1 MSPLIHNQT
10 TLPLQPGKSLFDY
23 ADDLAV
29 RVPTSCN
36 RTGECHECIVEVR
49 QGTDAI
55 SPLTDAENFLRDNY
69 RLACQA
75 TVVDIEAD
83 IEFNIL
89 RRQPR
94 ILTESIA
101 RDDIEL
107 DPLTVRE
114 GNNIIFK
121 GEPAPFANSAAPF
134 AKRKGAR
141 KSEAIFAGDAR
152 EGPRV
157 VDRYRGRILGIAADI
172 GTTTVA
178 MNLVDLETG
187 DILYTASF
195 ENPQRFGGSD
205 VMNRISYDTGT
216 YRGELQAVLISS
228 INYEIGE
235 MVRAL
240 KIRRRHIVEFV
251 AVGNTTM
258 RDILFG
264 IDVEPV
270 GQKPYKSHIE
280 TDFTDGH
287 RDTTALNALA
297 HELGIRINPN
307 ANIYSG
313 PLIASH
319 IGSDIAADLLTIAID
334 QQQEPIIL
342 IDIGTNTEIIAGN
355 KDQLHAA
362 SCPAGPA
369 FEGGQVTYAM
379 PGYNGAVEHVVIPD
393 EGTFRHSGES
403 RNPEGKGAG
412 ESPLPR
418 NLPTPSQ
425 GEIKRGYRERVTGPA
440 APAEQPLSQSEN
452 NPVGAGLKPAPTTE
466 ETLETS
472 RHPDAPAETPLS
484 QGERGASERSDAS
497 GVCPETG
504 GDESPL
510 PRNLPSPSQGEI
522 KRGYRERVKGP
533 GAAAETPLPQTEN
546 NPVGAGFKPAPA
558 TPEDHALSRHL
569 GDAAEQ
575 PPSRSVRGRDAKR
588 AGDAPLLSTIG
599 NTTPIGICGSGLID
613 LLAELRRHNIMNELG
628 NFNDGSDEFT
638 FHHENRLTIS
648 RADISALAQAKAANY
663 CGQNIVLETTK
674 TTPDDYTRLYLAGG
688 FANYINIQNA
698 IDIGFIPNIPPDRIT
713 KIGNA
718 SLQGATIMLT
728 NATKRATIETLATT
742 ITHIELETNP
752 NFFDHFVEGCQFKK

>member
-1 MSPLIHNQT
+1 MPLIHNQT
-10 TLPLQPGKSLFDY
+10 SLPLEPDKSLFDY

-29 RVPTSCN
+29 RVPTSCG

-49 QGTDAI
+49 RGIEAL
-55 SPLTDAENFLRDNY
+55 SPLTDSEDFLRENY

-75 TVVDIEAD
+75 RVIDIEAD

-94 ILTESIA
+94 ILTESIQ
-101 RDDIEL
+101 RDDVDL

-114 GNNIIFK
+114 GDNIIFK
-121 GEPAPFANSAAPF
+121 GEPAPLLEHLSFPRSAGEVPKAMGVP
-134 AKRKGAR
+134 
-141 KSEAIFAGDAR
+141 SEANFAGDA
-152 EGPRV
+152 RV
-157 VDRYRGRILGIAADI
+157 VDRYRGRILGLAADI

-205 VMNRISYDTGT
+205 VMHRISYDTGT

-240 KIRRRHIVEFV
+240 KIRRRQIVELV

-264 IDVEPV
+264 IDVEPI

-280 TDFTDGH
+280 TELIEGK
-287 RDTTALNALA
+287 RETTALNAKA

-307 ANIYSG
+307 ANIYGG

-319 IGSDIAADLLTIAID
+319 IGSDVAADLLTIAID
-334 QQQEPIIL
+334 EQDETVML

-355 KDQLHAA
+355 KNKLHAA

-369 FEGGQVTYAM
+369 FEGGAVTYAM
-379 PGYNGAVEHVVIPD
+379 PGYDGAVEKVVIPD
-393 EGTFRHSGES
+393 ARHSREPG
-403 RNPEGKGAG
+403 NPE
-412 ESPLPR
+412 
-418 NLPTPSQ
+418 
-425 GEIKRGYRERVTGPA
+425 
-440 APAEQPLSQSEN
+440 
-452 NPVGAGLKPAPTTE
+452 
-466 ETLETS
+466 
-472 RHPDAPAETPLS
+472 
-484 QGERGASERSDAS
+484 ERG
-497 GVCPETG
+497 GVG
-504 GDESPL
+504 
-510 PRNLPSPSQGEI
+510 NPSPSQ
-522 KRGYRERVKGP
+522 
-533 GAAAETPLPQTEN
+533 
-546 NPVGAGFKPAPA
+546 
-558 TPEDHALSRHL
+558 
-569 GDAAEQ
+569 
-575 PPSRSVRGRDAKR
+575 SVRGRERAKQDR
-588 AGDAPLLSTIG
+588 RGCPEGTGDALLLTTI
-599 NTTPIGICGSGLID
+599 NHTPPIGICGSGLID

-628 NFNDGSDEFT
+628 SFNDGSNEFT
-638 FHHENRLTIS
+638 FHQENRLTLS

-663 CGQNIVLETTK
+663 CGQNIVLETVGTDI
-674 TTPDDYTRLYLAGG
+674 TDYSRLYLAGG

-698 IDIGFIPNIPPDRIT
+698 INIGFIPNIDPSRIT

-728 NATKRATIETLATT
+728 NATKRATIENLVRD

-752 NFFDHFVEGCQFKK
+752 NFFDHFVEGCQFKT

>member
-1 MSPLIHNQT
+1 MPLIHNQT
-10 TLPLQPGKSLFDY
+10 SLPLEAGKSLFDY

-29 RVPTSCN
+29 RVPTSCG

-49 QGTDAI
+49 RGMDALD
-55 SPLTDAENFLRDNY
+55 PLTDSENFLRENY

-94 ILTESIA
+94 ILTESIE
-101 RDDIEL
+101 RTDIEL

-114 GNNIIFK
+114 GGNIIFK
-121 GEPAPFANSAAPF
+121 GQPSPFRES
-134 AKRKGAR
+134 KGAR
-141 KSEAIFAGDAR
+141 ASEAMRAGDARGGVGDARHEAIFAGDAR
-152 EGPRV
+152 DGPRV
-157 VDRYRGRILGIAADI
+157 IDRYRGRILGIAADI

-205 VMNRISYDTGT
+205 VMHRISYETGT

-240 KIRRRHIVEFV
+240 KIRRRQIVELV

-258 RDILFG
+258 RDMLFG
-264 IDVEPV
+264 IDVEPI
-270 GQKPYKSHIE
+270 GTRPYKSHTE
-280 TDFTDGH
+280 TDFLDGKH
-287 RDTTALNALA
+287 DTTALNVPA

-307 ANIYSG
+307 ANVYSG

-319 IGSDIAADLLTIAID
+319 IGSDVAADLLTIGID
-334 QQQEPIIL
+334 QEDETVML

-355 KDQLHAA
+355 RHQLHAA

-369 FEGGQVTYAM
+369 FEGGNVTYAM
-379 PGYNGAVEHVVIPD
+379 PGYDGAVERVKIPTPRPFRN
-393 EGTFRHSGES
+393 EGDAGERS
-403 RNPEGKGAG
+403 ETAGDVRGGRVSPARGGNAKGKGG
-412 ESPLPR
+412 PS
-418 NLPTPSQ
+418 PSQ
-425 GEIKRGYRERVTGPA
+425 SVRGRDQAQRRSQGMPGEARSVGHPGKANDNP
-440 APAEQPLSQSEN
+440 PLSQSDN
-452 NPVGAGLKPAPTTE
+452 DTVGAGLKPAPTTA
-466 ETLETS
+466 
-472 RHPDAPAETPLS
+472 DNTPLL
-484 QGERGASERSDAS
+484 
-497 GVCPETG
+497 T
-504 GDESPL
+504 
-510 PRNLPSPSQGEI
+510 
-522 KRGYRERVKGP
+522 
-533 GAAAETPLPQTEN
+533 
-546 NPVGAGFKPAPA
+546 
-558 TPEDHALSRHL
+558 
-569 GDAAEQ
+569 
-575 PPSRSVRGRDAKR
+575 
-588 AGDAPLLSTIG
+588 TIG

-613 LLAELRRHNIMNELG
+613 LLAELRRHDIMNELG
-628 NFNDGSDEFT
+628 NFNDGSDEYT
-638 FHHENRLTIS
+638 FHPENRLTIS

-663 CGQNIVLETTK
+663 CGQNIVLETVG
-674 TTPDDYTRLYLAGG
+674 TTPTDYTRLYLAGG

-698 IDIGFIPNIPPDRIT
+698 INIGFIPDIPLPRIH

-728 NATKRATIETLATT
+728 NATKRATIEQLTQQ

-752 NFFDHFVEGCQFKK
+752 NFFDHFVEGCQFKR

>member
-1 MSPLIHNQT
+1 MPLIHNQT
-10 TLPLQPGKSLFDY
+10 TLPLEAGKSLFDY

-36 RTGECHECIVEVR
+36 RNGECHECIVEVR
-49 QGTDAI
+49 RGMEALE
-55 SPLTDAENFLRDNY
+55 PLNDTEDFLRDNY

-75 TVVDIEAD
+75 RVIDIEAD

-94 ILTESIA
+94 ILTESIQ
-101 RDDIEL
+101 RDDIDL

-114 GNNIIFK
+114 GDNIIFK
-121 GEPAPFANSAAPF
+121 GHTSPIREQLPFPRSAGEVPKAMGAPSEAIFAGDARGSVVDARGTENERTAPF

-152 EGPRV
+152 GGPRV

-240 KIRRRHIVEFV
+240 KIRRRHIVELV

-264 IDVEPV
+264 IDVEPI

-280 TDFTDGH
+280 DDFRNGN
-287 RDTTALNALA
+287 RDTTALNRQA

-313 PLIASH
+313 PIIASH

-334 QQQEPIIL
+334 QQDDPVLL

-355 KDQLHAA
+355 KNQLHAA

-369 FEGGQVTYAM
+369 FEGGNVTYAM
-379 PGYNGAVEHVVIPD
+379 PGYNGAVERVVIPSPSQS
-393 EGTFRHSGES
+393 EGDAASGATTQGVPGEGSGTHHSREGG
-403 RNPEGKGAG
+403 NPEGKGRVSPVDGGNVRRTKG
-412 ESPLPR
+412 ESPL
-418 NLPTPSQ
+418 S
-425 GEIKRGYRERVTGPA
+425 
-440 APAEQPLSQSEN
+440 
-452 NPVGAGLKPAPTTE
+452 
-466 ETLETS
+466 
-472 RHPDAPAETPLS
+472 H
-484 QGERGASERSDAS
+484 GERGASKRSDAS
-497 GVCPETG
+497 GVCPGRTG
-504 GDESPL
+504 GGNTPNDHQQNPANHTNQRN
-510 PRNLPSPSQGEI
+510 PRFRQ
-522 KRGYRERVKGP
+522 
-533 GAAAETPLPQTEN
+533 
-546 NPVGAGFKPAPA
+546 
-558 TPEDHALSRHL
+558 
-569 GDAAEQ
+569 
-575 PPSRSVRGRDAKR
+575 
-588 AGDAPLLSTIG
+588 PLLTTIG
-599 NTTPIGICGSGLID
+599 HTTPIGICGSGLID

-638 FHHENRLTIS
+638 FHHENRLTLS

-663 CGQNIVLETTK
+663 CGQNIVLETTG
-674 TTPDDYTRLYLAGG
+674 TSPTDYTRLYLAGG

-698 IDIGFIPNIPPDRIT
+698 INIGFIPDIPHDRIT

-728 NATKRATIETLATT
+728 NATKRAAIEQLATT

>member
-1 MSPLIHNQT
+1 MPLIHNQT
-10 TLPLQPGKSLFDY
+10 SLPLQSGKSLFDY

-49 QGTDAI
+49 QGTDAL
-55 SPLTDAENFLRDNY
+55 SSLTDAENFLRDNY

-94 ILTESIA
+94 ILTESIEPK
-101 RDDIEL
+101 DINKENIEL

-114 GNNIIFK
+114 GDNVIFK
-121 GEPAPFANSAAPF
+121 GPD
-134 AKRKGAR
+134 GA
-141 KSEAIFAGDAR
+141 II
-152 EGPRV
+152 

-205 VMNRISYDTGT
+205 IMHRISYETGT
-216 YRGELQAVLISS
+216 FRGELQAVLISS

-240 KIRRRHIVEFV
+240 KIRRRQIVEIV

-264 IDVEPV
+264 IDVEPI

-280 TDFTDGH
+280 TEHLEGN
-287 RDTTALNALA
+287 RDTTALNAKA
-297 HELGIRINPN
+297 HELGIRINHN
-307 ANIYSG
+307 GNVYSG

-334 QQQEPIIL
+334 QQDESIIL

-355 KDQLHAA
+355 KHQLHAA

-369 FEGGQVTYAM
+369 FEGGNVTYAM
-379 PGYNGAVEHVVIPD
+379 PGYNGAVEHVTIP
-393 EGTFRHSGES
+393 ERHSPENHRHSVES
-403 RNPEGKGAG
+403 RNPKGPAPYPDTGDKEGA
-412 ESPLPR
+412 
-418 NLPTPSQ
+418 LPT
-425 GEIKRGYRERVTGPA
+425 
-440 APAEQPLSQSEN
+440 
-452 NPVGAGLKPAPTTE
+452 
-466 ETLETS
+466 
-472 RHPDAPAETPLS
+472 D
-484 QGERGASERSDAS
+484 
-497 GVCPETG
+497 
-504 GDESPL
+504 
-510 PRNLPSPSQGEI
+510 
-522 KRGYRERVKGP
+522 
-533 GAAAETPLPQTEN
+533 
-546 NPVGAGFKPAPA
+546 
-558 TPEDHALSRHL
+558 
-569 GDAAEQ
+569 
-575 PPSRSVRGRDAKR
+575 
-588 AGDAPLLSTIG
+588 PLLTTIG
-599 NTTPIGICGSGLID
+599 DTPPIGICGSGLID

-628 NFNDGSDEFT
+628 AFNDGSDEFT
-638 FHHENRLTIS
+638 FHHKNRLTLS

-663 CGQNIVLETTK
+663 CGQNIVLETVGTS
-674 TTPDDYTRLYLAGG
+674 PADYTRLYLAGG
-688 FANYINIQNA
+688 FANYIDPQNA
-698 IDIGFIPNIPPDRIT
+698 INIGFIPDIPIQRIT

-728 NATKRATIETLATT
+728 NATKRAKIEHLTQQ

>member
-1 MSPLIHNQT
+1 MPLIHNQT
-10 TLPLQPGKSLFDY
+10 SLPLEAGKSLFDY

-29 RVPTSCN
+29 RVPTSCG

-49 QGTDAI
+49 RGMDALD
-55 SPLTDAENFLRDNY
+55 PLTDSENFLRENY

-94 ILTESIA
+94 ILTESIEVT
-101 RDDIEL
+101 DIEL

-114 GNNIIFK
+114 GDNIIYK
-121 GEPAPFANSAAPF
+121 GESAPF
-134 AKRKGAR
+134 AKPKRPSSGAR
-141 KSEAIFAGDAR
+141 ASGAQRTNTRAGDAHH
-152 EGPRV
+152 GPRII
-157 VDRYRGRILGIAADI
+157 DRYRGRILGIAADI

-205 VMNRISYDTGT
+205 VMNRISYETGT

-235 MVRAL
+235 MVRSL
-240 KIRRRHIVEFV
+240 KIRRRQIVELV

-258 RDILFG
+258 RDMLFG
-264 IDVEPV
+264 IDVEPI
-270 GQKPYKSHIE
+270 GTRPYKSHIE
-280 TDFTDGH
+280 LEYLDH
-287 RDTTALNALA
+287 KRDTTTINVPA

-307 ANIYSG
+307 ANVYSG

-319 IGSDIAADLLTIAID
+319 IGSDVAADLLTIGID
-334 QQQEPIIL
+334 QEDETVML

-355 KDQLHAA
+355 RRQLHAA

-369 FEGGQVTYAM
+369 FEGGNVTYAM
-379 PGYNGAVEHVVIPD
+379 PGYDGAVERVTIPSASRS
-393 EGTFRHSGES
+393 EGDAGERS
-403 RNPEGKGAG
+403 ETAWDARGGRVAPARGGNAEGKGGPSPSPSVRGREQAKPRGPTTQQGMPG
-412 ESPLPR
+412 EARSVR
-418 NLPTPSQ
+418 H
-425 GEIKRGYRERVTGPA
+425 PA
-440 APAEQPLSQSEN
+440 KANDNPPLSQSDN
-452 NPVGAGLKPAPTTE
+452 DAVGAGLKPAPTT
-466 ETLETS
+466 
-472 RHPDAPAETPLS
+472 ATP
-484 QGERGASERSDAS
+484 
-497 GVCPETG
+497 
-504 GDESPL
+504 SPL
-510 PRNLPSPSQGEI
+510 L
-522 KRGYRERVKGP
+522 
-533 GAAAETPLPQTEN
+533 T
-546 NPVGAGFKPAPA
+546 
-558 TPEDHALSRHL
+558 
-569 GDAAEQ
+569 
-575 PPSRSVRGRDAKR
+575 
-588 AGDAPLLSTIG
+588 TIG

-613 LLAELRRHNIMNELG
+613 LLAELRRHDIMNELG
-628 NFNDGSDEFT
+628 NFNDGSDEYT
-638 FHHENRLTIS
+638 FHPENRLTIS

-663 CGQNIVLETTK
+663 CGQNIVLETVG
-674 TTPDDYTRLYLAGG
+674 TTPTNYTRLYLAGG
-688 FANYINIQNA
+688 FANYINIPNA
-698 IDIGFIPNIPPDRIT
+698 ISIGFIPDIPLARIH

-728 NATKRATIETLATT
+728 NATKRATIEHLTQQ

>member
-1 MSPLIHNQT
+1 MPLIHNQT
-10 TLPLQPGKSLFDY
+10 SLPLEPGKSLFDY

-29 RVPTSCN
+29 RVPTSCG

-49 QGTDAI
+49 RGMEALD
-55 SPLTDAENFLRDNY
+55 PLTDSEKFLRENY

-101 RDDIEL
+101 TDNIEL

-114 GNNIIFK
+114 GDNIIFK
-121 GEPAPFANSAAPF
+121 GP
-134 AKRKGAR
+134 
-141 KSEAIFAGDAR
+141 
-152 EGPRV
+152 EGPRLI
-157 VDRYRGRILGIAADI
+157 DRYRGRMLGLAADI

-205 VMNRISYDTGT
+205 VMHRISYETGS

-235 MVRAL
+235 MVRTL
-240 KIRRRHIVEFV
+240 KIRRRQIVELV

-264 IDVEPV
+264 IDVEPI

-280 TDFTDGH
+280 TDFNDGH
-287 RDTTALNALA
+287 RETTALNVPA

-307 ANIYSG
+307 ANVYSG

-319 IGSDIAADLLTIAID
+319 IGSDVAADLLTIAID
-334 QQQEPIIL
+334 EQDETVML

-355 KDQLHAA
+355 RHQLHAA

-369 FEGGQVTYAM
+369 FEGGNVTYAM
-379 PGYNGAVEHVVIPD
+379 PGYDGAVERVVIPSPSKRRGR
-393 EGTFRHSGES
+393 EQAKRSSQGMPETAQANCHSAES
-403 RNPEGKGAG
+403 VSPDGKNRVSPARGGNAEGKGG
-412 ESPLPR
+412 
-418 NLPTPSQ
+418 
-425 GEIKRGYRERVTGPA
+425 
-440 APAEQPLSQSEN
+440 
-452 NPVGAGLKPAPTTE
+452 
-466 ETLETS
+466 
-472 RHPDAPAETPLS
+472 
-484 QGERGASERSDAS
+484 
-497 GVCPETG
+497 
-504 GDESPL
+504 
-510 PRNLPSPSQGEI
+510 PSPSQN
-522 KRGYRERVKGP
+522 
-533 GAAAETPLPQTEN
+533 EN
-546 NPVGAGFKPAPA
+546 DTVAAGFKPAP
-558 TPEDHALSRHL
+558 TNGESPFLTTI
-569 GDAAEQ
+569 GDA
-575 PPSRSVRGRDAKR
+575 
-588 AGDAPLLSTIG
+588 
-599 NTTPIGICGSGLID
+599 TPIGICGSGLID

-628 NFNDGSDEFT
+628 AFNDGSDEFT
-638 FHHENRLTIS
+638 FHHENRLTLS

-663 CGQNIVLETTK
+663 CGQNIVLETVGTSAN
-674 TTPDDYTRLYLAGG
+674 DYSRLYLAGG

-698 IDIGFIPNIPPDRIT
+698 IDIGFIPNIDPNHIT

-728 NATKRATIETLATT
+728 NATKRAAIEHLTQT

-752 NFFDHFVEGCQFKK
+752 NFFDHFVEGCQFKT

>member
-1 MSPLIHNQT
+1 MPLIHNNV
-10 TLPLQPGKSLFDY
+10 TLPLEAGKSLFDY

-29 RVPTSCN
+29 RVPTSCG

-49 QGTDAI
+49 RGMDALD
-55 SPLTDAENFLRDNY
+55 PLTDSENFLRENY

-94 ILTESIA
+94 ILTESI
-101 RDDIEL
+101 DPKSIDKENIEL

-114 GNNIIFK
+114 DDNIVFK
-121 GEPAPFANSAAPF
+121 GS
-134 AKRKGAR
+134 
-141 KSEAIFAGDAR
+141 D
-152 EGPRV
+152 GPRV
-157 VDRYRGRILGIAADI
+157 IDRYRGRILGIAADI

-205 VMNRISYDTGT
+205 VMHRISYETGT

-240 KIRRRHIVEFV
+240 RIPHRIRRRQIVELV

-258 RDILFG
+258 RDMLFG
-264 IDVEPV
+264 IDVEPI
-270 GQKPYKSHIE
+270 GTRPYKSHIE
-280 TDFTDGH
+280 LEYLDGN
-287 RDTTALNALA
+287 RDTTTINVPA

-307 ANIYSG
+307 ANVYSG

-319 IGSDIAADLLTIAID
+319 IGSDVAADLLTIGID
-334 QQQEPIIL
+334 QEDEMVML
-342 IDIGTNTEIIAGN
+342 VDIGTNTEIIAGN
-355 KDQLHAA
+355 RHQLHAA

-369 FEGGQVTYAM
+369 FEGGNVTYAM
-379 PGYNGAVEHVVIPD
+379 PGYDGAVE
-393 EGTFRHSGES
+393 
-403 RNPEGKGAG
+403 
-412 ESPLPR
+412 
-418 NLPTPSQ
+418 
-425 GEIKRGYRERVTGPA
+425 RVTI
-440 APAEQPLSQSEN
+440 
-452 NPVGAGLKPAPTTE
+452 
-466 ETLETS
+466 
-472 RHPDAPAETPLS
+472 
-484 QGERGASERSDAS
+484 
-497 GVCPETG
+497 
-504 GDESPL
+504 
-510 PRNLPSPSQGEI
+510 PS
-522 KRGYRERVKGP
+522 
-533 GAAAETPLPQTEN
+533 
-546 NPVGAGFKPAPA
+546 
-558 TPEDHALSRHL
+558 
-569 GDAAEQ
+569 
-575 PPSRSVRGRDAKR
+575 PSRSVRGREQAQRRSQGMPGEVRSVRHPGKANDNPPLSQSVGGANQRCDAS
-588 AGDAPLLSTIG
+588 GGCPGPGAPTPILTTIG

-628 NFNDGSDEFT
+628 NFNDGSDEYT
-638 FHHENRLTIS
+638 FHPENRLTIS

-663 CGQNIVLETTK
+663 CGQNIVLETVGTSP
-674 TTPDDYTRLYLAGG
+674 TDYTRLYLAGG

-698 IDIGFIPNIPPDRIT
+698 INIGFIPDIDPQRIQ

-728 NATKRATIETLATT
+728 NATKRATIENLTQQ
-742 ITHIELETNP
+742 ITHIELEINP

>member
-1 MSPLIHNQT
+1 MPLIHNQT
-10 TLPLQPGKSLFDY
+10 QLPLEAGKTLFDY

-36 RTGECHECIVEVR
+36 RNGECHECIVEVR
-49 QGTDAI
+49 RGMDALE
-55 SPLTDAENFLRDNY
+55 PLADSENFLRDNY

-75 TVVDIEAD
+75 HVVDIEAD
-83 IEFNIL
+83 IEFNVL

-94 ILTESIA
+94 ILTESIK

-114 GNNIIFK
+114 NDNIIFK
-121 GEPAPFANSAAPF
+121 GDISPFRKAKGARASVAMRAGDARGGVVDARGTENERTAPF

-141 KSEAIFAGDAR
+141 KSEAIFAGDAH
-152 EGPRV
+152 GPRV

-264 IDVEPV
+264 IDVEPI

-280 TDFTDGH
+280 DDFRNGN
-287 RDTTALNALA
+287 RDTTALNRQA

-319 IGSDIAADLLTIAID
+319 IGSDVAADLLTIAID
-334 QQQEPIIL
+334 QQDDPVLL

-355 KDQLHAA
+355 KNQLHAA

-369 FEGGQVTYAM
+369 FEGGNVTYAM
-379 PGYNGAVEHVVIPD
+379 PGYDGAVEKVVIPNRRGD
-393 EGTFRHSGES
+393 PIGYPGPGGVSPVSGGNV
-403 RNPEGKGAG
+403 RRTKGA
-412 ESPLPR
+412 P
-418 NLPTPSQ
+418 
-425 GEIKRGYRERVTGPA
+425 
-440 APAEQPLSQSEN
+440 PLS
-452 NPVGAGLKPAPTTE
+452 
-466 ETLETS
+466 
-472 RHPDAPAETPLS
+472 H
-484 QGERGASERSDAS
+484 GERGASERSEAS
-497 GVCPETG
+497 GIH
-504 GDESPL
+504 
-510 PRNLPSPSQGEI
+510 PS
-522 KRGYRERVKGP
+522 
-533 GAAAETPLPQTEN
+533 
-546 NPVGAGFKPAPA
+546 
-558 TPEDHALSRHL
+558 
-569 GDAAEQ
+569 
-575 PPSRSVRGRDAKR
+575 PSRSVRGREQAKR
-588 AGDAPLLSTIG
+588 DRRGCPEGTGDATPLLTTIN
-599 NTTPIGICGSGLID
+599 NTPPIGICGSGLID
-613 LLAELRRHNIMNELG
+613 LLAELRRHDIMNELG

-638 FHHENRLTIS
+638 FHHENRLTLS

-663 CGQNIVLETTK
+663 CGQNIVLETTE
-674 TTPDDYTRLYLAGG
+674 TTPTDYTRLYLAGG

-698 IDIGFIPNIPPDRIT
+698 INIGFIPDIPPDRIT

-728 NATKRATIETLATT
+728 NATKRQTIEQLAAT

>member
-1 MSPLIHNQT
+1 MPLIHNQKR
-10 TLPLQPGKSLFDY
+10 LPLEAGKSLFEY

-36 RTGECHECIVEVR
+36 RNGECHECIVEVR
-49 QGTDAI
+49 RGMNALE
-55 SPLTDAENFLRDNY
+55 PLNDTEDFLRDNY

-75 TVVDIEAD
+75 RVIDIEAD

-101 RDDIEL
+101 PEEINKENIEL

-114 GNNIIFK
+114 GDNIIFK
-121 GEPAPFANSAAPF
+121 GEPAPFAKP
-134 AKRKGAR
+134 KRPSSGAR
-141 KSEAIFAGDAR
+141 KSEAIFAGDAN
-152 EGPRV
+152 PRII
-157 VDRYRGRILGIAADI
+157 DRYRGSILGIAADI

-240 KIRRRHIVEFV
+240 KIRRRHIVELV

-264 IDVEPV
+264 IDVEPI

-280 TDFTDGH
+280 DDFRNGN
-287 RDTTALNALA
+287 RDTTALNRQA

-319 IGSDIAADLLTIAID
+319 IGSDVAADLLTIAID
-334 QQQEPIIL
+334 QQDDIVML

-355 KDQLHAA
+355 KNSLHAA

-369 FEGGQVTYAM
+369 FEGGAVTYAM
-379 PGYNGAVEHVVIPD
+379 PGYNGAVE
-393 EGTFRHSGES
+393 
-403 RNPEGKGAG
+403 
-412 ESPLPR
+412 
-418 NLPTPSQ
+418 
-425 GEIKRGYRERVTGPA
+425 RVTI
-440 APAEQPLSQSEN
+440 
-452 NPVGAGLKPAPTTE
+452 
-466 ETLETS
+466 
-472 RHPDAPAETPLS
+472 
-484 QGERGASERSDAS
+484 
-497 GVCPETG
+497 
-504 GDESPL
+504 
-510 PRNLPSPSQGEI
+510 PSPSQSETHSLPLSEGEL
-522 KRGYRERVKGP
+522 KGVS
-533 GAAAETPLPQTEN
+533 A
-546 NPVGAGFKPAPA
+546 KPDRKECPA
-558 TPEDHALSRHL
+558 S
-569 GDAAEQ
+569 
-575 PPSRSVRGRDAKR
+575 
-588 AGDAPLLSTIG
+588 DAPLLTTIG
-599 NTTPIGICGSGLID
+599 NTIPIGICGSGLID
-613 LLAELRRHNIMNELG
+613 LLAELRRHDIMNELG

-638 FHHENRLTIS
+638 FHHENRLTLS

-663 CGQNIVLETTK
+663 CGQNIVLETTG
-674 TTPDDYTRLYLAGG
+674 TAPNDYTRLYLAGG

-698 IDIGFIPNIPPDRIT
+698 INIGFIPNIDPDRIT

-728 NATKRATIETLATT
+728 NATKRATIEHLATT

>member
-1 MSPLIHNQT
+1 MPLIHNQT
-10 TLPLQPGKSLFDY
+10 SLPLEAGKSLFDY

-29 RVPTSCN
+29 RVPTSCG

-49 QGTDAI
+49 RGMDALD
-55 SPLTDAENFLRDNY
+55 PLTDSENFLRENY

-94 ILTESIA
+94 ILTESIEVT
-101 RDDIEL
+101 DIEL

-114 GNNIIFK
+114 GDQIIYK
-121 GEPAPFANSAAPF
+121 GPSSPF
-134 AKRKGAR
+134 RETKGAR
-141 KSEAIFAGDAR
+141 KSEAIFAGDAHH
-152 EGPRV
+152 GPRV
-157 VDRYRGRILGIAADI
+157 IDRYRGRILGIAADI

-205 VMNRISYDTGT
+205 VMNRISYETGT

-240 KIRRRHIVEFV
+240 KIRRRQIVELV

-258 RDILFG
+258 RDMLFG
-264 IDVEPV
+264 IDVEPI
-270 GQKPYKSHIE
+270 GTRPYKSHIE
-280 TDFTDGH
+280 LEYLDH
-287 RDTTALNALA
+287 KRDTTTINVPA

-307 ANIYSG
+307 ANVYSG

-319 IGSDIAADLLTIAID
+319 IGSDVAADLLTIGID
-334 QQQEPIIL
+334 QEDETVML

-355 KDQLHAA
+355 RHQLHAA

-369 FEGGQVTYAM
+369 FEGGNVTYAM
-379 PGYNGAVEHVVIPD
+379 PGYDGAVERVTIPSPSRS
-393 EGTFRHSGES
+393 EGD
-403 RNPEGKGAG
+403 AG
-412 ESPLPR
+412 ERSE
-418 NLPTPSQ
+418 TA
-425 GEIKRGYRERVTGPA
+425 GEARGGRV
-440 APAEQPLSQSEN
+440 APARGGNAKSKGGPSPSRSVRGREQAKPRGPTTQQGMPGVARSVRHPAKANDNPPLSQSDN
-452 NPVGAGLKPAPTTE
+452 DAVGAGLKPARTTA
-466 ETLETS
+466 T
-472 RHPDAPAETPLS
+472 PTPLL
-484 QGERGASERSDAS
+484 
-497 GVCPETG
+497 T
-504 GDESPL
+504 
-510 PRNLPSPSQGEI
+510 
-522 KRGYRERVKGP
+522 
-533 GAAAETPLPQTEN
+533 
-546 NPVGAGFKPAPA
+546 
-558 TPEDHALSRHL
+558 
-569 GDAAEQ
+569 
-575 PPSRSVRGRDAKR
+575 
-588 AGDAPLLSTIG
+588 TIG

-613 LLAELRRHNIMNELG
+613 LLAELRRHDIMNELG
-628 NFNDGSDEFT
+628 NFNDGSDEYT

-663 CGQNIVLETTK
+663 CGQNIVLETVG
-674 TTPDDYTRLYLAGG
+674 TTPTDYTRLYLAGG

-698 IDIGFIPNIPPDRIT
+698 ISIGFIPDIDPQRIQ

-728 NATKRATIETLATT
+728 NATKRATIEHLTQQ

-752 NFFDHFVEGCQFKK
+752 NFFDHFVEGCQFKR

>member
-1 MSPLIHNQT
+1 MPLTHNQT
-10 TLPLQPGKSLFDY
+10 SLPLEAGKSLFDY

-29 RVPTSCN
+29 RVPTSCG

-49 QGTDAI
+49 RGMDALD
-55 SPLTDAENFLRDNY
+55 PLTDSENFLRENY

-94 ILTESIA
+94 ILTESID
-101 RDDIEL
+101 RTDIEL

-114 GNNIIFK
+114 GDNIIYK
-121 GEPAPFANSAAPF
+121 GESAPF

-141 KSEAIFAGDAR
+141 KSEAIFAGD
-152 EGPRV
+152 GPRV
-157 VDRYRGRILGIAADI
+157 IDRYRGRILGIAADI

-205 VMNRISYDTGT
+205 VMHRISYETGT
-216 YRGELQAVLISS
+216 FRGELQAVLISS

-240 KIRRRHIVEFV
+240 KIRRRQIVELV

-258 RDILFG
+258 RDMLFG
-264 IDVEPV
+264 IDVEPI

-280 TDFTDGH
+280 TDFLDGN
-287 RDTTALNALA
+287 RDTTVLNVPA
-297 HELGIRINPN
+297 HELGIHINPN
-307 ANIYSG
+307 ANVYSG

-319 IGSDIAADLLTIAID
+319 IGSDVAADLLTIGID
-334 QQQEPIIL
+334 QEDETVML

-355 KDQLHAA
+355 RHQLHAA

-369 FEGGQVTYAM
+369 FEGGNVTYAM
-379 PGYNGAVEHVVIPD
+379 PGYDGAVERVKIPTPRPFRN
-393 EGTFRHSGES
+393 EGDVKGARRHSQGM
-403 RNPEGKGAG
+403 PGAEREA

-418 NLPTPSQ
+418 W
-425 GEIKRGYRERVTGPA
+425 ERAKGPGG
-440 APAEQPLSQSEN
+440 SDTSTSET
-452 NPVGAGLKPAPTTE
+452 AD
-466 ETLETS
+466 
-472 RHPDAPAETPLS
+472 DA
-484 QGERGASERSDAS
+484 
-497 GVCPETG
+497 
-504 GDESPL
+504 
-510 PRNLPSPSQGEI
+510 LPSPA
-522 KRGYRERVKGP
+522 RRERARVRATGP
-533 GAAAETPLPQTEN
+533 GATP
-546 NPVGAGFKPAPA
+546 
-558 TPEDHALSRHL
+558 S
-569 GDAAEQ
+569 
-575 PPSRSVRGRDAKR
+575 
-588 AGDAPLLSTIG
+588 PLLTTIG

-613 LLAELRRHNIMNELG
+613 LLAELRRHDIMNELG
-628 NFNDGSDEFT
+628 NFNDGSDEYT
-638 FHHENRLTIS
+638 FHPENQLTIS

-663 CGQNIVLETTK
+663 CGQNIVLETVG
-674 TTPDDYTRLYLAGG
+674 TTPTDYTRLYLAGG

-698 IDIGFIPNIPPDRIT
+698 ISIGFIPDIPLYRIH

-728 NATKRATIETLATT
+728 NATKRQTIEHLTKT

>member
-1 MSPLIHNQT
+1 MPLIHNQT
-10 TLPLQPGKSLFDY
+10 SLPLEPGKSLFDY

-29 RVPTSCN
+29 RVPTSCG

-49 QGTDAI
+49 RGMEALDPVTD
-55 SPLTDAENFLRDNY
+55 SEKFLRENY

-101 RDDIEL
+101 TDNIEL

-114 GNNIIFK
+114 DDQIIFK
-121 GEPAPFANSAAPF
+121 GP
-134 AKRKGAR
+134 
-141 KSEAIFAGDAR
+141 D
-152 EGPRV
+152 GPCV
-157 VDRYRGRILGIAADI
+157 IDRYRGRILGIAADI

-205 VMNRISYDTGT
+205 VMHRISYETGS

-228 INYEIGE
+228 INYEVGE

-240 KIRRRHIVEFV
+240 KIRRRQIVELV

-264 IDVEPV
+264 IDVEPI

-280 TDFTDGH
+280 TDFNDGH
-287 RDTTALNALA
+287 RETTALNVPA

-307 ANIYSG
+307 ANVYSG

-319 IGSDIAADLLTIAID
+319 IGSDVAADLLTIAMD
-334 QQQEPIIL
+334 EQDETVML

-355 KDQLHAA
+355 KNQLHAA

-369 FEGGQVTYAM
+369 FEGGNVTYAM
-379 PGYNGAVEHVVIPD
+379 PGYDGAVE
-393 EGTFRHSGES
+393 
-403 RNPEGKGAG
+403 
-412 ESPLPR
+412 
-418 NLPTPSQ
+418 
-425 GEIKRGYRERVTGPA
+425 RV
-440 APAEQPLSQSEN
+440 LIN
-452 NPVGAGLKPAPTTE
+452 NVDHPYLTTIN
-466 ETLETS
+466 
-472 RHPDAPAETPLS
+472 D
-484 QGERGASERSDAS
+484 
-497 GVCPETG
+497 
-504 GDESPL
+504 
-510 PRNLPSPSQGEI
+510 
-522 KRGYRERVKGP
+522 
-533 GAAAETPLPQTEN
+533 
-546 NPVGAGFKPAPA
+546 
-558 TPEDHALSRHL
+558 
-569 GDAAEQ
+569 
-575 PPSRSVRGRDAKR
+575 
-588 AGDAPLLSTIG
+588 
-599 NTTPIGICGSGLID
+599 TTPIGICGSGLID
-613 LLAELRRHNIMNELG
+613 LLAELRRHDIMNELG
-628 NFNDGSDEFT
+628 AFNDGSDEFT
-638 FHHENRLTIS
+638 FHHENRLTLS

-663 CGQNIVLETTK
+663 CGQNIVLETVGTSA
-674 TTPDDYTRLYLAGG
+674 DDYSRLYLAGG

-698 IDIGFIPNIPPDRIT
+698 IDIGFIPNIDPNRIT

-728 NATKRATIETLATT
+728 NATKRAAMEHLTQT

-752 NFFDHFVEGCQFKK
+752 NFFDHFVEGCQFKT